1 MKPGGEVI
9 EVNFE
14 ELGKL
19 LERARQ
25 GPLGEEDCRG
35 LQAAIHALRYLIDQ
49 VREVAQSP
57 QTLS

>member
-1 MKPGGEVI
+1 VKSGSKVI

-25 GPLGEEDCRG
+25 GPLGEED
-35 LQAAIHALRYLIDQ
+35 
-49 VREVAQSP
+49 
-57 QTLS
+57 